1 MPDIRERNTSDKIK
15 GKGAGR
21 TGPVKKDV
29 RRQMTV
35 KMKKELMERQRGR
48 DTGGAVDTVPEVQA
62 VGQVEETV
70 YTTADS
76 LQVHTADAVSK
87 SISRHKRK
95 QQKKRQRTE
104 QATGGAPS
112 PGTESPPPP
121 VRERMREN
129 AASEIKTRSE
139 PDSPPAPLRERR
151 PGAAHERPTPSSPGP
166 ERIPAGP
173 SPKERM
179 RQAAIKE
186 KRNRTDLRQ
195 RPATVQNTQQADSP
209 VRGPAAQPGPQE
221 RMRQKARAEL
231 QAPRTKAGRVSSPP
245 RQEAPLS
252 PVHSAG
258 STPAL
263 LDGKSVTPIKERP
276 RRSFAPKEKPA
287 GGAFIPKT
295 RQVAAKSGAKAASAA
310 AKGKQAAQPFHLAK
324 RRVQRN
330 AQRTLLKQS
339 QKGAKAMLDLSRK
352 AAAVT
357 VKAVSSLISAIAG
370 LVGGAFL
377 VPIICLIILVGAII
391 ASPFGILFSNEAGS
405 GTVTLREAISQING
419 EYGDKLLELQAG
431 DYSSVIIEGGP
442 PSWREVAA
450 VFAVKTAGAD
460 DGVDVATLDN
470 DRVERL
476 RAVFWDMCA
485 ITSEVETIDHPDSD
499 PDDDT
504 DDSWTERILHIT
516 VTAKTADEMRTTY
529 NFTDAQNSALT
540 DLLTGEYA
548 DLWRTVLYGGGGD
561 IVAIALSQVGNV
573 GGQPY
578 WSWYGFNSHVE
589 WCACFV
595 SWCANE
601 AGYIE
606 AGIIPKFAGCLGG
619 SNWFKDRGLW
629 QSNSYVPQLG
639 DIIFFDW
646 DDPSGYSGPQDG
658 VPDHVGIVERVEGGY
673 VYTVEGNSGDACR
686 QRRYPVGYYEI
697 FGYATPTY

>member
-15 GKGAGR
+15 EKGAGR

-48 DTGGAVDTVPEVQA
+48 DTGGAVDTAPEVQA
-62 VGQVEETV
+62 AEQVEESV

-76 LQVHTADAVSK
+76 LRVHTADAVSK

-95 QQKKRQRTE
+95 QQKNRQRTE
-104 QATGGAPS
+104 QATGGVSS
-112 PGTESPPPP
+112 PGTEPPPPP

-129 AASEIKTRSE
+129 AASEIKTRPE

-166 ERIPAGP
+166 ERTPTWP

-186 KRNRTDLRQ
+186 KRDCTGIRQ
-195 RPATVQNTQQADSP
+195 RPAAGQGTQQADLP
-209 VRGPAAQPGPQE
+209 VWGPAAQPGPQE
-221 RMRQKARAEL
+221 RMRQKARTEQ
-231 QAPRTKAGRVSSPP
+231 QAPRAKAGRLSSPSRP
-245 RQEAPLS
+245 EAPLS
-252 PVHSAG
+252 PAHSAG
-258 STPAL
+258 STPAP
-263 LDGKSVTPIKERP
+263 LDGKSVTSIKERP

-295 RQVAAKSGAKAASAA
+295 RQAAASKSTAKAASTTV
-310 AKGKQAAQPFHLAK
+310 KEQAVRPLAQAK
-324 RRVQRN
+324 RRVQRG
-330 AQRTLLKQS
+330 AQRRMLRNSK
-339 QKGAKAMLDLSRK
+339 KAAKTTADLMRK

-357 VKAVSSLISAIAG
+357 VKAVSSLASAIVG
-370 LVGGAFL
+370 LLGGAL
-377 VPIICLIILVGAII
+377 LPILLFVLLIGGII
-391 ASPFGILFSNEAGS
+391 ASPFGIFFSNEAGS

-431 DYSSVIIEGGP
+431 DYSSVIIERGP

-460 DGVDVATLDN
+460 DGVDVATMDD

-504 DDSWTERILHIT
+504 DDSWTERVLHIT

-629 QSNSYVPQLG
+629 QSNSYVPQPG